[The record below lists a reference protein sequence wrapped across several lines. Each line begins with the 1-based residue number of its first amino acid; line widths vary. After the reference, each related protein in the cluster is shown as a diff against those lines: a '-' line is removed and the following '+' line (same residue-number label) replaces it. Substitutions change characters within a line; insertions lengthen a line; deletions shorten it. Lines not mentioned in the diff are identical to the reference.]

1 MSDRI
6 GARSRAIDRR
16 HFLTGV
22 TGAAFAVAARPAL
35 AQDNATPAAA
45 TTGEWSFT
53 DDTGQVV
60 TLPAMPERIVAYLP
74 LAAGLWDFGVRPV
87 AVYGTTTRPDG
98 SPEVFVGDVD
108 LDAVETLGET
118 YGELDLER
126 LVAVDPELVVND
138 FWFTEIDVW
147 GIPPE
152 AIAQVESLAP
162 IVHIKF
168 VDRPVTT
175 IIERVEELAG
185 LLGADLDAPEMV
197 AAREEFAAAEARLR
211 EAIAAKPGMTALFI
225 YAETGSI
232 SVGNP
237 ALMADLTY
245 FKDLGLDVVT
255 PETTELWETLSWEEA
270 GRYPA
275 DIIFTDA
282 RSFSLS
288 PDELAGIPIFA
299 ALPAVQAGQV
309 APWQIEYIP
318 SYQALT
324 VILNDLAAVIE
335 AADPDVVE

>member
-6 GARSRAIDRR
+6 ATRSRTIGRR
-16 HFLTGV
+16 HFLTSV

-35 AQDNATPAAA
+35 AQDNATPAA
-45 TTGEWSFT
+45 TGEWSFT
-53 DDTGQVV
+53 DDTGQMV

-108 LDAVETLGET
+108 LDAVEALGET

-126 LVAVDPELVVND
+126 LVAVDPDLVVND

-175 IIERVEELAG
+175 IIERVEDLAG
-185 LLGADLDAPEMV
+185 LLGADLDAPEVV
-197 AAREEFAAAEARLR
+197 AAREEFAAAEANLR
-211 EAIAAKPGMTALFI
+211 ETIAAKPGLTALFI

-237 ALMADLTY
+237 ALMADLAY
-245 FKDLGLDVVT
+245 FKALGLDVVT

-270 GRYPA
+270 GKYPA

-282 RSFSLS
+282 RSFSLT
-288 PDELAGIPIFA
+288 PEELAEIPIFA

-335 AADPDVVE
+335 AADPEVVA